1 MTHEYTIH
9 EVAAICGLAYGTVHK
24 HMKQGAIKPSGKQPC
39 KGGSRYVF
47 SEEEINRYA
56 GVVGVTPNWER
67 SGRTYTPPEPKE
79 EEPKPEPAKSEVIS
93 EYLMIRLGEYW
104 LTDKMGLSKDMNA
117 AKKYVPEAAEDADNQ
132 RKEVGGK
139 LIIIRT
145 ELVEVE

>member
-47 SEEEINRYA
+47 TEEEINRYA
-56 GVVGVTPNWER
+56 GVIGVEPVWER
-67 SGRTYTPPEPKE
+67 SGRAYTPAEPKE

-104 LTDKMGLSKDMNA
+104 LTDKLSLSKDMNN
-117 AKKYVPEAAEDADNQ
+117 AKKYAPEALDAAHEQCNG
-132 RKEVGGK
+132 VGGK
-139 LIIIRT
+139 LIIVRT